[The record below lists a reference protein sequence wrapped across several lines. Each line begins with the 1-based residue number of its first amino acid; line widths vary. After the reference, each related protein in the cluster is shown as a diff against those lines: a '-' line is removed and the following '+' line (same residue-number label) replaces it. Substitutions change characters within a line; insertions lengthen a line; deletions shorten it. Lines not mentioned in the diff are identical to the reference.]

1 MLPGVRIEDIEAA
14 LEAIECGNFTR
25 TSEHL
30 HRSQGAI
37 SKSIKRVEDGMPAK
51 LFDRGTHPV
60 RPTRSAMIFRYHARR
75 ALDSL
80 IRGTNAAKRAEEPN
94 RAVIEVGF
102 TSYLD
107 LDVIAYLEHRGRSP
121 ESGFAHQEHSS
132 STSEVIA
139 SVLSGKWDCGFIIS
153 PAAADGLVGVPL
165 YRDPFGLALPS
176 DHPLARRRKVKL
188 EDLRDLPLILP
199 AKEHNTGFRSWFVER
214 CATARVRPRIAQ
226 EVGNPNEAW
235 FMASHLSSAALLPRA
250 SARNLARGA
259 TVFRPFAEGDLYAD
273 VQLVFRDEPQSPMLT
288 AFVETVLRMRDRM
301 QRGELDKEQEAV
313 RMQIVP
319 RPMVKPWKRAQ
330 PVRSDRSAV
339 SA

>member
-14 LEAIECGNFTR
+14 VDAIECRNFTR

-51 LFDRGTHPV
+51 LFDRSTHPV
-60 RPTRSAMIFRYHARR
+60 QPTRSAMIFRYHARR

-80 IRGTNAAKRAEEPN
+80 IRGTNAAQRAEEPN

-107 LDVIAYLEHRGRSP
+107 LDVLAYLEHRSRSP

-165 YRDPFGLALPS
+165 YQDRFGLALAS
-176 DHPLARRRKVKL
+176 DHPLARRRKVTL

-199 AKEHNTGFRSWFVER
+199 AKERNTGFRSWFVER
-214 CATARVRPRIAQ
+214 CATAGVRPRIVQ

-235 FMASHLSSAALLPRA
+235 FMASHHSGAALMPRA
-250 SARNLARGA
+250 STRNLAKGA
-259 TVFRPFAEGDLYAD
+259 TVFRLFAEDDLYAD

-288 AFVETVLRMRDRM
+288 AFVETVLHMRDRM
-301 QRGELDKEQEAV
+301 QRGELDKVQDSV
-313 RMQIVP
+313 RMQVVP
-319 RPMVKPWKRAQ
+319 RPTVKPWKRTQ
-330 PVRSDRSAV
+330 PVRNDRRAV

>member
-14 LEAIECGNFTR
+14 LEAIERRNFTLAGV
-25 TSEHL
+25 TL

-37 SKSIKRVEDGMPAK
+37 SKSIKRVEDGMAAK
-51 LFDRGTHPV
+51 LFDRDTHPV
-60 RPTRSAMIFRYHARR
+60 RPTRSAMIFRYHVRR

-80 IRGTNAAKRAEEPN
+80 IRGTNAAQRAEEPN

-107 LDVIAYLEHRGRSP
+107 LDVIAYLEYRGRSA
-121 ESGFAHQEHSS
+121 ESGFFHQEHSS

-165 YRDPFGLALPS
+165 YRDPFGLALAS

-199 AKEHNTGFRSWFVER
+199 GKERNTGFRSWFIER
-214 CATARVRPRIAQ
+214 CASAGVRPRIAQ

-235 FMASHLSSAALLPRA
+235 FMASHHSGAALMPRA
-250 SARNLARGA
+250 STRNLAKGT
-259 TVFRPFAEGDLYAD
+259 TVFRLFAEDDLYAD

-301 QRGELDKEQEAV
+301 QRGELDQEQEAV
-313 RMQIVP
+313 RMQVVP
-319 RPMVKPWKRAQ
+319 RPVVKLWKRAQ
-330 PVRSDRSAV
+330 PGRSDRRA
-339 SA
+339 ALA